1 MLLAAD
7 MTKNLDWSS
16 RIRVQTVS
24 SSLDAAGGRW
34 GPVKTTDHQCP
45 WWCMRLDSYNDP
57 AVVLGG
63 VVHWLMHIG
72 DSFLKTDA
80 AGEYILTYDVNTATV
95 GSIDLPNLEGS
106 SSSGSKLASSPD
118 GKLSF
123 IAVDQLLVS
132 IWVLSTGGS
141 WARHAVV
148 DMEMEAT
155 LVLGP
160 WEEERGI
167 KLASFGDQRS
177 GFVLFRLLGVDQT
190 LYGIDMETKSKTFQ
204 TLDVDEDT
212 ALVPYEVDLASRL
225 SSMKAFSLASFRS
238 NFNQ

>member
-7 MTKNLDWSS
+7 MTKNLDCSS

-63 VVHWLMHIG
+63 VVHWLMHVG
-72 DSFLKTDA
+72 DSFVLKADD

-95 GSIDLPNLEGS
+95 GSIDLPNDRQRANLEGS
-106 SSSGSKLASSPD
+106 SSSGSSQLAASPD

-123 IAVDQLLVS
+123 IAVDQLVVS
-132 IWVLSTGGS
+132 IWVLSSGGS

-148 DMEMEAT
+148 DMEVEAT
-155 LVLGP
+155 MVLEP

-177 GFVLFRLLGVDQT
+177 GVVLLRLLGVDQT
-190 LYGIDMETKSKTFQ
+190 LYGIDMETKSKTFR

-225 SSMKAFSLASFRS
+225 SSMKAF
-238 NFNQ
+238 

>member
-7 MTKNLDWSS
+7 MTKNLDCSS

-24 SSLDAAGGRW
+24 SSDAGGGQW
-34 GPVKTTDHQCP
+34 GPVKTADHECP

-63 VVHWLMHIG
+63 VVHWLMHVG
-72 DSFLKTDA
+72 DSFVLKADD

-106 SSSGSKLASSPD
+106 SSSGSSQLAASPD

-148 DMEMEAT
+148 DME
-155 LVLGP
+155 
-160 WEEERGI
+160 
-167 KLASFGDQRS
+167 
-177 GFVLFRLLGVDQT
+177 
-190 LYGIDMETKSKTFQ
+190 SKTSQ
-204 TLDVDEDT
+204 TLDVDELT
-212 ALVPYEVDLASRL
+212 GAPYEVDLASRL
-225 SSMKAFSLASFRS
+225 SSMKAF
-238 NFNQ
+238 